1 MNPFW
6 RIREFLKPY
15 TSNLVLNVVFN
26 LFGVLFSLFSIGLI
40 VPALEIILGKDP
52 SAMIDHSANGIVDS
66 LKNSFYETMGSFTI
80 EYGQSGALVFVSAW
94 VIIAFFL
101 KNFSKYFAL
110 YFVAPLRNGVVR
122 DIRVAMHDKIL
133 ALPIAYFSEKR
144 KGDIVS
150 RMTGDLKEIEWSVT
164 MVIEVIFREPIM
176 IIGSLAILFY
186 MSTPLTLFVL
196 ILLPVVS
203 FVVTAIGKSLKKSSG
218 LAQERMGQVLSSAE
232 ETLGGLKILKAF
244 NAEIVKSRKFKEEND
259 SHFKLMNRVLRR
271 NDLASPVSETLG
283 TWVMALVIWF
293 GGNQVL
299 RSDSFGVE
307 QFIGYIIF
315 FYQMIGPAKALSKAS
330 YHLQRGK
337 ASAQRI
343 FEIIDEPN
351 PIGDNSNPISI
362 AEFKESVQFNN
373 VSFAYGEKEIL
384 KGLNFELKRGETL
397 ALVGQS
403 GSGKTTIANL
413 LPRFYDLEKGSIQ
426 VDGHNIKDLKLRD
439 LRSLMGIV
447 SQESILFHGT
457 VCENIALGKP
467 SSSLEEIIEAA
478 KVANAHDF
486 ILGLEKGYETNIGDA
501 GGKLSGGQRQ
511 RLAIA
516 RAVLANPP
524 ILILDE
530 ATSAL
535 DTESEQLVQ
544 QALTNLMKNRT
555 SLVIAHRLTTI
566 QHADQI
572 LVMENGHIV
581 ERGSHNALLAA
592 DGVYAKLCQ
601 MQSFT

>member
-6 RIREFLKPY
+6 RIREFLQPY
-15 TSNLVLNVVFN
+15 RSNLVLNVVFN

-52 SAMIDHSANGIVDS
+52 YEMIDLSDSTLFSS
-66 LKNSFYETMGSFTI
+66 LKNSFYEAMGSFTE
-80 EYGQSGALVFVSAW
+80 EYGQSGALIFVSLW

-101 KNFSKYFAL
+101 KNLSKYFAL
-110 YFVAPLRNGVVR
+110 YSVAPLRNGIVR
-122 DIRVAMHDKIL
+122 DIRVALHDKIL

-196 ILLPVVS
+196 VLLPIVS

-218 LAQERMGQVLSSAE
+218 KAQERMGQVLASAE

-244 NAEIVKSRKFKEEND
+244 NAETIKSRKFKEEND
-259 SHFKLMNRVLRR
+259 IHFRLMNRVLRR

-293 GGNQVL
+293 GGNEVL
-299 RSDSFGVE
+299 KSDDFGAE
-307 QFIGYIIF
+307 QFIGYILF
-315 FYQMIGPAKALSKAS
+315 FYQIIGPSKSLSKAS
-330 YHLQRGK
+330 YLIQRGK
-337 ASAQRI
+337 ASAERI
-343 FEIIDEPN
+343 FEILDEPN
-351 PIGDNSNPISI
+351 PIRDI
-362 AEFKESVQFNN
+362 AKPTALKEFKHSVLFRD
-373 VSFAYGEKEIL
+373 VSFGYGEKVIL

-413 LPRFYDLEKGSIQ
+413 LPRFYDIQKGSIE
-426 VDGHNIKDLKLRD
+426 VDGHNIKELKLHD
-439 LRSLMGIV
+439 LRGFMGIV

-457 VCENIALGKP
+457 VIENIALGKP
-467 SSSLEEIIEAA
+467 TASLEEIQAA
-478 KVANAHDF
+478 ARVANAHEF
-486 ILGLEKGYETNIGDA
+486 ILGLENGYETNIGDT

-566 QHADQI
+566 QHANQI
-572 LVMENGHIV
+572 LVMDEGKIV
-581 ERGSHNALLAA
+581 ERGSHNELLEVN
-592 DGVYAKLCQ
+592 GVYAKLCL
-601 MQSFT
+601 MQSFS

>member
-110 YFVAPLRNGVVR
+110 YFVAPLRNCVVR

-299 RSDSFGVE
+299 KSDSFGVE

-315 FYQMIGPAKALSKAS
+315 FNQMIG
-330 YHLQRGK
+330 
-337 ASAQRI
+337 I
-343 FEIIDEPN
+343 WF
-351 PIGDNSNPISI
+351 
-362 AEFKESVQFNN
+362 F
-373 VSFAYGEKEIL
+373 L
-384 KGLNFELKRGETL
+384 K
-397 ALVGQS
+397 
-403 GSGKTTIANL
+403 
-413 LPRFYDLEKGSIQ
+413 
-426 VDGHNIKDLKLRD
+426 H
-439 LRSLMGIV
+439 
-447 SQESILFHGT
+447 
-457 VCENIALGKP
+457 
-467 SSSLEEIIEAA
+467 
-478 KVANAHDF
+478 
-486 ILGLEKGYETNIGDA
+486 
-501 GGKLSGGQRQ
+501 
-511 RLAIA
+511 
-516 RAVLANPP
+516 
-524 ILILDE
+524 
-530 ATSAL
+530 
-535 DTESEQLVQ
+535 
-544 QALTNLMKNRT
+544 
-555 SLVIAHRLTTI
+555 
-566 QHADQI
+566 
-572 LVMENGHIV
+572 
-581 ERGSHNALLAA
+581 
-592 DGVYAKLCQ
+592 
-601 MQSFT
+601 